1 MPVALPT
8 VLIIAPAPFGNVR
21 KSGTYRAGRVT
32 TTPKRKAA
40 SKRASRSTTES
51 EFVPSE
57 LRRVFSRNLVAA
69 RRTLGMTQRDL
80 ATAAGVSQKH
90 ISFIEAA
97 AGVNVTLDT
106 LAALAKHVNKTPA
119 QLLTPSPP
127 SLSRRR

>member
-1 MPVALPT
+1 
-8 VLIIAPAPFGNVR
+8 
-21 KSGTYRAGRVT
+21 VT
-32 TTPKRKAA
+32 TTLRRTA
-40 SKRASRSTTES
+40 SKRTSQSTTES

-80 ATAAGVSQKH
+80 AAAAGVSQKH
-90 ISFIEAA
+90 ISFIEAD

-119 QLLTPSPP
+119 ELLRPRPP
-127 SLSRRR
+127 PLSRHR